1 MRLRKLAI
9 HALPGIESG
18 FTFEPPDAG
27 INVVTDPNAI
37 GKSSL
42 ARALEYLLATR
53 GSDPPALFLE
63 AEFESGDA
71 RWQVSRNGNRI
82 VWCRNGEVV
91 SRPALPGA
99 DRIGLFRLSVENLLD
114 DDDADDKALAERLW
128 RELNGNFDL
137 SRPRIEITRR
147 FARHEAGKL
156 AEAGK
161 GRWRV
166 ESEYAYL
173 QRQEAELPDLA
184 RRIERAE
191 AAEARCEH
199 LQQALRLADAIDARK
214 AQETALQRFPP
225 NMDRLR
231 GDEIEQIEE
240 RERKTRELRE
250 ELRNR
255 RRDLEAA
262 VADRDRTGL
271 ARSTPAPEDMRATE
285 ERLR

>member
-1 MRLRKLAI
+1 M
-9 HALPGIESG
+9 S
-18 FTFEPPDAG
+18 FEPPDAG
-27 INVVTDPNAI
+27 INIVTGPNAI
-37 GKSSL
+37 GKSGL

-114 DDDADDKALAERLW
+114 ADDADDKALAERLW
-128 RELNGNFDL
+128 RALHGNFDL

-161 GRWRV
+161 GRRHV
-166 ESEYAYL
+166 ETNRPAC
-173 QRQEAELPDLA
+173 RD
-184 RRIERAE
+184 
-191 AAEARCEH
+191 
-199 LQQALRLADAIDARK
+199 RK
-214 AQETALQRFPP
+214 RSCPTL
-225 NMDRLR
+225 NSGL
-231 GDEIEQIEE
+231 
-240 RERKTRELRE
+240 
-250 ELRNR
+250 R
-255 RRDLEAA
+255 RR
-262 VADRDRTGL
+262 RRPGL
-271 ARSTPAPEDMRATE
+271 DANICGRR
-285 ERLR
+285 

>member
-9 HALPGIESG
+9 HALPGIEPG

-27 INVVTDPNAI
+27 INVVTGPNAI

-128 RELNGNFDL
+128 RELHGNFDL
-137 SRPRIEITRR
+137 SEPRIEITRR

-161 GRWRV
+161 GRRRV
-166 ESEYAYL
+166 ESEYADL
-173 QRQEAELPDLA
+173 QRQETELPDLA
-184 RRIERAE
+184 RRIEKAE
-191 AAEARCEH
+191 AAGARCEH
-199 LQQALRLADAIDARK
+199 LRQALRLADAIDARK
-214 AQETALQRFPP
+214 ARETALQRFPP

-231 GDEIEQIEE
+231 GDEIEQLDEKE
-240 RERKTRELRE
+240 SKTRELRE